1 MYKYKE
7 LLHLDL
13 ETSSL
18 CNALCPVCNR
28 RANGGLKNKSFRETY
43 VSLEQFKKWFS
54 DDFVAQL
61 FGMQMCG
68 NYGDSMTNPDLIPI
82 LTHVK
87 AINPDIV
94 LTMNTNASGRD
105 PEFWYE
111 LGKLIGSTG
120 TLTFSVDGLEDT
132 NHLYRKGTNWSKIMM
147 AMKNYIRGGGNARWE
162 FLVFKHNQHQIPE
175 ARALAEE
182 LGFEKFF
189 EKKAMGFVHHDVKR
203 QVKEGIRVFD
213 VDGSY
218 QYMLE
223 PPEKEYTNKV
233 VASERYDDL
242 YNQTSNMTEPDDI
255 DSIIKQIKKDNEN
268 GILVETTPTYIPPKF
283 VRDDDRPPTDWEIKL
298 GNSKIDCMV
307 LHNKS
312 VFVAHD
318 GLVFP
323 CCFTASKYYAFDNE
337 ETAQLKEF
345 VDSFGKDKVS
355 LHHTSLEDIIDGP
368 MFQEK
373 YPENFNNNNVRDKR
387 LRTCSLFCGK
397 ETNNEFNETLD
408 SIEANHS
415 ET

>member
-28 RANGGLKNKSFRETY
+28 RANGGLKNKAFRETY

-54 DDFVAQL
+54 DDFIAQL

-87 AINPDIV
+87 SINPNIV
-94 LTMNTNASGRD
+94 LTMNTNASGRN
-105 PEFWYE
+105 PTFWYE
-111 LGKLIGSTG
+111 LGKLIGSNG
-120 TLTFSVDGLEDT
+120 ALTFSVDGLEDT

-147 AMKNYIRGGGNARWE
+147 AMKNFIKGGGNARWE
-162 FLVFKHNQHQIPE
+162 FLVFKHNQHQIAE
-175 ARALAEE
+175 ARALSEE

-189 EKKAMGFVHHDVKR
+189 EKKAMGFVHHDVNR

-213 VDGSY
+213 VDGSF

-223 PPEKEYTNKV
+223 APEKEFTNKI
-233 VASERYDDL
+233 VASQRSDDL
-242 YNQTSNMTEPDDI
+242 FNQTKNMTEPDDI
-255 DSIIKQIKKDNEN
+255 DSIIKQIKKDNKN
-268 GILVETTPTYIPPKF
+268 GILVETTPTYIPPNF
-283 VRDDDRPPTDWEIKL
+283 VKDNGRPLTDWEIKL
-298 GNSKIDCMV
+298 GTSKIDCMV

-323 CCFTASKYYAFDNE
+323 CCFTASKYYAYDNE
-337 ETAQLKEF
+337 ETAQLKDF
-345 VDSFGKDKVS
+345 VNSFGKDKIS
-355 LHHTSLEDIIDGP
+355 LHHASMKDIIDGP

-373 YPENFNNNNVRDKR
+373 YPENFNNTNVRDKR

-397 ETNNEFNETLD
+397 ETNDEFSETIE
-408 SIEANHS
+408 SIEANYS

>member
-1 MYKYKE
+1 M
-7 LLHLDL
+7 
-13 ETSSL
+13 
-18 CNALCPVCNR
+18 
-28 RANGGLKNKSFRETY
+28 FRLF
-43 VSLEQFKKWFS
+43 VSQ
-54 DDFVAQL
+54 
-61 FGMQMCG
+61 
-68 NYGDSMTNPDLIPI
+68 Y
-82 LTHVK
+82 
-87 AINPDIV
+87 
-94 LTMNTNASGRD
+94 
-105 PEFWYE
+105 
-111 LGKLIGSTG
+111 
-120 TLTFSVDGLEDT
+120 
-132 NHLYRKGTNWSKIMM
+132 
-147 AMKNYIRGGGNARWE
+147 
-162 FLVFKHNQHQIPE
+162 QIAE
-175 ARALAEE
+175 ARALSEE
-182 LGFEKFF
+182 LGIEKFF

-223 PPEKEYTNKV
+223 PPAKEYTNKV

-242 YNQTSNMTEPDDI
+242 YKQTTNMTEPDDI
-255 DSIIKQIKKDNEN
+255 DSIIKQIKKDNQN
-268 GILVETTPTYIPPKF
+268 GILVEKAPTYIPPKF
-283 VRDDDRPPTDWEIKL
+283 VKDDDRPSTDWEIKL

-345 VDSFGKDKVS
+345 VNSFGKDKIS
-355 LHHTSLEDIIDGP
+355 LHYNSMENIIDGP

-415 ET
+415 GT